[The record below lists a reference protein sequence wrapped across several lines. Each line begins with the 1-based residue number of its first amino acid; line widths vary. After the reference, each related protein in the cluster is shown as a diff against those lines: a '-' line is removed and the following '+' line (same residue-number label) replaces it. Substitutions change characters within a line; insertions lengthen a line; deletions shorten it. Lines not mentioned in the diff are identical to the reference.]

1 MSSDHFHALVH
12 ESAASTTMHFITF
25 KVTNFEKTDAI
36 EDYLI
41 KKISTLDRFL
51 VSIPMPHEA
60 HVEVGKETRHRKK
73 GPYFRCEINL
83 RLPKHLLRAESSA
96 ESLYAAIDLTVAEL
110 KRQIVK
116 FKERPV
122 AVRKRQEKNV

>member
-1 MSSDHFHALVH
+1 MNI
-12 ESAASTTMHFITF
+12 AAF
-25 KVTNFEKTDAI
+25 KATNFDKTEAI
-36 EDYLI
+36 ESYVI
-41 KKISTLDRFL
+41 KKLSALDRYL
-51 VSIPMPHEA
+51 MSVPSPHEA
-60 HVEVGKETRHRKK
+60 RVEIGKETKHRKK

-83 RLPKHLLRAESSA
+83 SLPKRMLRAESST

-122 AVRKRQEKNV
+122 AIRKRQEYK